1 MNIDEHCTFEI
12 FSTTT
17 SRFRPTSHLFVG
29 LQFTVVSN
37 IFQNRHW
44 TLECN
49 MMKKTAG
56 SWSILFSNKPT
67 SSFLDFCPYFCWSS
81 FSFEFPQCHFNTQR
95 DRTLKSNSTNLMM
108 IYFFKIFLGH
118 TSRTVTLTIFF
129 LTMFCPLQWHLVV
142 VSLLLVTEKFFPP
155 GEKDGKNHPKL
166 VISKWHIIGS
176 PTLGNP
182 EEFNQ
187 KDRWEI

>member
-108 IYFFKIFLGH
+108 IYFLLNLFGAHFSDSHTYDIFSDYVLP
-118 TSRTVTLTIFF
+118 TPMAPR
-129 LTMFCPLQWHLVV
+129 
-142 VSLLLVTEKFFPP
+142 
-155 GEKDGKNHPKL
+155 
-166 VISKWHIIGS
+166 GS
-176 PTLGNP
+176 IAPSCH
-182 EEFNQ
+182 
-187 KDRWEI
+187 